1 MDQHKSITRRLGLII
16 MGILLICMLIIFFS
30 MYRTNYSEVQK
41 AAGVEAFGCAN
52 ITTAL
57 INPNDIEKIK
67 QGDQEAAEALG
78 KELDWTIQHKGIFEG
93 QYVMD
98 LSGELLAV
106 DENLME
112 QGFDVGDEFFID
124 EEDLERLKVTKSPVY
139 SDVYEFGGM
148 KRLTGYAPVFED
160 HDSTKDIIAISAID
174 FEASILH
181 SRTWDMIKG
190 GLFFSVI
197 PLLLVGG
204 LTIFLINRTIAPL
217 KEVSEFASQL
227 AEGDLT
233 VEPLTIKQNDE
244 IGKLSKD
251 LNMMAHNLRTII
263 GDVSENAEKLTYT
276 TEEVSASTQ
285 EISASA
291 EQNLTTYQLVQSG
304 AEKQLSIV
312 NHTNEVLQEIATETE
327 KMNQRTEHLQETS
340 QHSTEKAEEGDKLIV
355 DSLQQMEQMNQESSE
370 LMQVMNELS
379 TKSGEISNI
388 ITIITQIAEQ
398 TNLLALNASIE
409 AAHAG
414 EQGKGFAVVAEEVRR
429 LAEQSTEATHQISSL
444 IHDIQ
449 SGTAEAAE
457 KTKSSIETTKQGS
470 TIVESAGKTFYE
482 IRDSITEVV
491 TDIENM
497 SGNMVTI
504 SNEINQIVEDMSNI
518 ETISTQNVDEALNVL
533 SLSEEQTAEIE
544 EMTAS
549 MEMLAKMAEQLN
561 KRTEQFN
568 I

>member
-327 KMNQRTEHLQETS
+327 KMNKRTEHLQETS

-414 EQGKGFAVVAEEVRR
+414 EQGKGFAVVAEEVRG
-429 LAEQSTEATHQISSL
+429 LAGQSTEATHQISSL

>member
-327 KMNQRTEHLQETS
+327 KMNKRTEHLQETS

>member
-1 MDQHKSITRRLGLII
+1 MYVNYL
-16 MGILLICMLIIFFS
+16 FS
-30 MYRTNYSEVQK
+30 MYRTNYAEVQK

-67 QGDQEAAEALG
+67 QGDMETAESLG
-78 KELDWTIQHKGIFEG
+78 KEIDWTIQHKGIFEG
-93 QYVMD
+93 QYIMD

-112 QGFDVGDEFFID
+112 QGFNVGDEFFID
-124 EEDLERLKVTKSPVY
+124 EENLERLKVTKSPVY
-139 SDVYEFGGM
+139 SEVYEFGGM

-160 HDSTKDIIAISAID
+160 HDSNKDIIAISAID

-217 KEVSEFASQL
+217 IEVSGFASRV

-233 VEPLTIKQNDE
+233 VEPLTVKRNDE
-244 IGKLSKD
+244 IGKLSTD
-251 LNMMAHNLRTII
+251 LNTMAHNLRTII
-263 GDVSENAEKLTYT
+263 GDVSDNAEKLTYT

-291 EQNLTTYQLVQSG
+291 EQNLTTYQLVQTG

-312 NHTNEVLQEIATETE
+312 NHANEVLQGIATETE
-327 KMNQRTEHLQETS
+327 RMNERTEHLQETS
-340 QHSTEKAEEGDKLIV
+340 QYSTEKAEEGDKLIV
-355 DSLQQMEQMNQESSE
+355 DSLHQIEQINQEASE

-379 TKSGEISNI
+379 TKSDEISNI

-429 LAEQSTEATHQISSL
+429 LAEQSTDATYQISSL
-444 IHDIQ
+444 IHEIQ

-470 TIVESAGKTFYE
+470 TIVESAGRTFYD

-491 TDIENM
+491 ADIDSMSENM
-497 SGNMVTI
+497 ETI
-504 SNEINQIVEDMSNI
+504 SSEIHQIVEDMSNI
-518 ETISTQNVDEALNVL
+518 EAISTQNVDEALNVM

-544 EMTAS
+544 EMRAT
-549 MEMLAKMAEQLN
+549 MDMLSKMAEQLN
-561 KRTEQFN
+561 ERTEQFN

>member
-1 MDQHKSITRRLGLII
+1 MKQHQSITRRLGLII

-124 EEDLERLKVTKSPVY
+124 EEVLERLKVTKSPVY

-244 IGKLSKD
+244 IGKLSTD
-251 LNMMAHNLRTII
+251 LNMMAQNLRTII

-291 EQNLTTYQLVQSG
+291 EQNLTTYQLVQTG

-312 NHTNEVLQEIATETE
+312 NHANEVLQGIATATE
-327 KMNQRTEHLQETS
+327 QMNKRTGHLQETS

-504 SNEINQIVEDMSNI
+504 SNEINRIVEDMSNI

>member
-1 MDQHKSITRRLGLII
+1 MKQHQSITRRLGLII
-16 MGILLICMLIIFFS
+16 MGILFICMLIIFFS
-30 MYRTNYSEVQK
+30 MYRTNYAEVQK

-67 QGDQEAAEALG
+67 QGDMETAESLG
-78 KELDWTIQHKGIFEG
+78 KEIDWTIQHKGIFEG
-93 QYVMD
+93 QYIMD

-112 QGFDVGDEFFID
+112 QGFNVGDEFFID
-124 EEDLERLKVTKSPVY
+124 EENLERLKVTKSPVY
-139 SDVYEFGGM
+139 SEVYEFGGM

-160 HDSTKDIIAISAID
+160 HDSNKDIIAISAID

-217 KEVSEFASQL
+217 IEVSGFASRV

-233 VEPLTIKQNDE
+233 VEPLTVKRNDE
-244 IGKLSKD
+244 IGKLSTD
-251 LNMMAHNLRTII
+251 LNTMAHNLRTII
-263 GDVSENAEKLTYT
+263 GDVSDNAEKLTYT

-291 EQNLTTYQLVQSG
+291 EQNLTTYQLVQTG

-312 NHTNEVLQEIATETE
+312 NHANEVLQGIATETE
-327 KMNQRTEHLQETS
+327 RMNERTEHLQETS
-340 QHSTEKAEEGDKLIV
+340 QYSTEKAEEGDKLIV
-355 DSLQQMEQMNQESSE
+355 DSLHQIEQINQEASE

-379 TKSGEISNI
+379 TKSDEISNI

-429 LAEQSTEATHQISSL
+429 LAEQSTDATYQISSL
-444 IHDIQ
+444 IHEIQ

-470 TIVESAGKTFYE
+470 TIVESAGRTFYD

-491 TDIENM
+491 ADIDSMSENM
-497 SGNMVTI
+497 ETI
-504 SNEINQIVEDMSNI
+504 SSEIHQIVEDMSNI
-518 ETISTQNVDEALNVL
+518 EAISTQNVDEALNVM

-544 EMTAS
+544 EMRAT
-549 MEMLAKMAEQLN
+549 MDMLSKMAEQLN
-561 KRTEQFN
+561 ERTEQFN